1 MPVYIDKI
9 VYQDVIVEVE
19 KIVKT
24 EASVP
29 EIETMISACVRV
41 SERA

>member
-1 MPVYIDKI
+1 VYIDKI

-24 EASVP
+24 EASGP
-29 EIETMISACVRV
+29 EIETMIPVRACVRV